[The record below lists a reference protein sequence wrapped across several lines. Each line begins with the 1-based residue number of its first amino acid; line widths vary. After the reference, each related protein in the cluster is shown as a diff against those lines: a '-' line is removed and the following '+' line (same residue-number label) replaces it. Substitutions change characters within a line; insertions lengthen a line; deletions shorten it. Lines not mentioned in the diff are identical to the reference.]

1 MVVAAVDANG
11 DGAVDFD
18 EWFNKLKSY
27 VTIAFEVLDENQ
39 DGSILE
45 EAKSGNIFNSISY
58 SFFEKLIDQ
67 VFEFFDSNKD
77 GAISLDD
84 VLFLSF
90 QLRDRDEDGE
100 IDLSEALGTSL
111 ISLPAPVYN
120 FYTKVGCFFASL
132 LFIIVDCFDNFSWT
146 ETPTRDCPNL
156 KPWTSSTRSSA

>member
-18 EWFNKLKSY
+18 EWFDKLKSY

-45 EAKSGNIFNSISY
+45 EAKDGNILDSISY

-67 VFEFFDSNKD
+67 VFDFFDSNKD
-77 GAISLDD
+77 EAISLEDD
-84 VLFLSF
+84 FFLSF
-90 QLRDRDEDGE
+90 GLRDRDEDGE

-120 FYTKVGCFFASL
+120 FYTKVSCFIPYFYFL
-132 LFIIVDCFDNFSWT
+132 LLIVLT
-146 ETPTRDCPNL
+146 
-156 KPWTSSTRSSA
+156 TSVGQRHRREIVQI

>member
-45 EAKSGNIFNSISY
+45 EAKDGNILDSISY

-67 VFEFFDSNKD
+67 VFDFFDSNKD
-77 GAISLDD
+77 EAISLEDD
-84 VLFLSF
+84 FFLSF
-90 QLRDRDEDGE
+90 GLRDRDEDGN

-120 FYTKVGCFFASL
+120 FYTKVVVFSPHFNFL
-132 LFIIVDCFDNFSWT
+132 LLIV
-146 ETPTRDCPNL
+146 L
-156 KPWTSSTRSSA
+156 TSSVGQRHRREIIQI

>member
-1 MVVAAVDANG
+1 MVVAAADANG

-18 EWFNKLKSY
+18 EWFDKLKSY

-45 EAKSGNIFNSISY
+45 EAKNGNIFNSISY

-77 GAISLDD
+77 GAISLEDD
-84 VLFLSF
+84 FFLSF
-90 QLRDRDEDGE
+90 RLRDRDEDGE

-120 FYTKVGCFFASL
+120 FYTKVSCFIPYFYFL
-132 LFIIVDCFDNFSWT
+132 LLIVLT
-146 ETPTRDCPNL
+146 
-156 KPWTSSTRSSA
+156 TSVGQRHRRESVQV

>member
-45 EAKSGNIFNSISY
+45 EAKDGNILDSISY

-67 VFEFFDSNKD
+67 VFDFFDSNKD
-77 GAISLDD
+77 EAISLEDD
-84 VLFLSF
+84 FFLSF
-90 QLRDRDEDGE
+90 GLRDRDEDGE

-120 FYTKVGCFFASL
+120 FYTKVVVFSPHFNFL
-132 LFIIVDCFDNFSWT
+132 LLIV
-146 ETPTRDCPNL
+146 L
-156 KPWTSSTRSSA
+156 TSSVGQRHRREIIQI

>member
-1 MVVAAVDANG
+1 MVVAAADANG

-45 EAKSGNIFNSISY
+45 EAKDGNILDSISY

-67 VFEFFDSNKD
+67 VFDFFDSNKD
-77 GAISLDD
+77 EAISLEDD
-84 VLFLSF
+84 FFLSF
-90 QLRDRDEDGE
+90 QLRDRDEDGK

-120 FYTKVGCFFASL
+120 FYTKVSCFIPYFYFL
-132 LFIIVDCFDNFSWT
+132 LLIVLTTSVGQRHRREIIQI
-146 ETPTRDCPNL
+146 
-156 KPWTSSTRSSA
+156 

>member
-11 DGAVDFD
+11 DGAVDFN

-45 EAKSGNIFNSISY
+45 EAKDGNILDSISY

-67 VFEFFDSNKD
+67 VFDFFDSNKD
-77 GAISLDD
+77 EAISLEDD
-84 VLFLSF
+84 FFLSF
-90 QLRDRDEDGE
+90 GLRDRDEDGE

-120 FYTKVGCFFASL
+120 FYTKVGCFFPSL
-132 LFIIVDCFDNFSWT
+132 LFTIVDCFDNFSWT

>member
-1 MVVAAVDANG
+1 MVVAAADADG

-18 EWFNKLKSY
+18 EWFDKLKSY
-27 VTIAFEVLDENQ
+27 VTIAFGVLDENQ

-45 EAKSGNIFNSISY
+45 EAKDGNIFSSISY

-77 GAISLDD
+77 GAISLEDD
-84 VLFLSF
+84 FFLSF
-90 QLRDRDEDGE
+90 RLRDRDEDGE

-120 FYTKVGCFFASL
+120 FYTKVGCFFPHFYFL
-132 LFIIVDCFDNFSWT
+132 LLIVLII
-146 ETPTRDCPNL
+146 
-156 KPWTSSTRSSA
+156 SAGQRPRREIVQI